1 MGDLVLRSKMRTLAT
16 HFAGG
21 NFPQLS
27 HFKTSKEINVYAAYD
42 EKLSEI
48 PEFIEAIS
56 EKFENSLSE
65 KTILKGGIFV
75 HKIKMIP
82 TLSAP

>member
-27 HFKTSKEINVYAAYD
+27 HFKTSKELNIYLAYD
-42 EKLSEI
+42 EELSEI
-48 PEFIEAIS
+48 PEFIEATS
-56 EKFENSLSE
+56 EKFQNSLSE
-65 KTILKGGIFV
+65 KTILKGGIYV
-75 HKIKMIP
+75 HKIKLLP
-82 TLSAP
+82 TRSVS